1 MISSSYNFGFLY
13 CSLFCALVECSA
25 HTLFLCMRTDF
36 PYHLIMLCLAAQK
49 IETVERQ
56 LQVGAK
62 HIEAY
67 YEAYLEKHVD
77 VSTLVEGK
85 MVMVLVV
92 ACISV
97 SFHFNL
103 LHTRLSNL
111 LKTYLSSP

>member
-1 MISSSYNFGFLY
+1 
-13 CSLFCALVECSA
+13 
-25 HTLFLCMRTDF
+25 
-36 PYHLIMLCLAAQK
+36 MLCLTAQK

-77 VSTLVEGK
+77 VSTVVEVVEGK
-85 MVMVLVV
+85 MVVVLVV

-97 SFHFNL
+97 FFFYT
-103 LHTRLSNL
+103 LHHTSLSNL
-111 LKTYLSSP
+111 LKTYLYGHNIFSVAFTKENIQIKYKEQDKYVLFTL